1 MAQSAVTVR
10 MDSEMKTQFDALCE
24 QFGMS
29 ANTAFNIFVK
39 AVIRS
44 RSIPFAI
51 KGSPSALDLF
61 MQQRSTAELSQ
72 EPELS
77 LDEINEEIRAARE
90 EISVD
95 EYLCTINY
103 DYPQFHLTMH
113 CYLCSLVTEALHLN
127 EHEAAKWLEKDELD
141 SVKWLPADFEVLEEV
156 RSKI

>member
-44 RSIPFAI
+44 R
-51 KGSPSALDLF
+51 LF
-61 MQQRSTAELSQ
+61 MQQRSAAELSK

-77 LDEINEEIRAARE
+77 LDEINEEIRMARE
-90 EISVD
+90 E
-95 EYLCTINY
+95 LRKNR
-103 DYPQFHLTMH
+103 
-113 CYLCSLVTEALHLN
+113 
-127 EHEAAKWLEKDELD
+127 
-141 SVKWLPADFEVLEEV
+141 SVKA
-156 RSKI
+156 

>member
-10 MDSEMKTQFDALCE
+10 IDSDLKTQFDALCE

-44 RSIPFAI
+44 RSIPFVI

-61 MQQRSTAELSQ
+61 MQPRTAAELNK

-77 LDEINEEIRAARE
+77 LDEINEEIRAVREDLRKKKSAKVAR
-90 EISVD
+90 
-95 EYLCTINY
+95 
-103 DYPQFHLTMH
+103 
-113 CYLCSLVTEALHLN
+113 
-127 EHEAAKWLEKDELD
+127 
-141 SVKWLPADFEVLEEV
+141 
-156 RSKI
+156 

>member
-10 MDSEMKTQFDALCE
+10 IDSEMKTQFDALCE

-51 KGSPSALDLF
+51 KVSSSVLALF

-90 EISVD
+90 EIRKKKSARV
-95 EYLCTINY
+95 
-103 DYPQFHLTMH
+103 
-113 CYLCSLVTEALHLN
+113 
-127 EHEAAKWLEKDELD
+127 
-141 SVKWLPADFEVLEEV
+141 
-156 RSKI
+156 

>member
-10 MDSEMKTQFDALCE
+10 LDSEMKSQFDALCE

-44 RSIPFAI
+44 RSIPFTI

-61 MQQRSTAELSQ
+61 LQQRRVAESSKEQ
-72 EPELS
+72 ELS

-90 EISVD
+90 E
-95 EYLCTINY
+95 LR
-103 DYPQFHLTMH
+103 
-113 CYLCSLVTEALHLN
+113 
-127 EHEAAKWLEKDELD
+127 KKK
-141 SVKWLPADFEVLEEV
+141 SVKA
-156 RSKI
+156 

>member
-10 MDSEMKTQFDALCE
+10 IDSDLKTQFDALCE

-61 MQQRSTAELSQ
+61 MQTRRFVRQGKIFARGRVRKH
-72 EPELS
+72 
-77 LDEINEEIRAARE
+77 DIR
-90 EISVD
+90 
-95 EYLCTINY
+95 CN
-103 DYPQFHLTMH
+103 
-113 CYLCSLVTEALHLN
+113 
-127 EHEAAKWLEKDELD
+127 
-141 SVKWLPADFEVLEEV
+141 
-156 RSKI
+156 

>member
-77 LDEINEEIRAARE
+77 LDEINEEIRAAR
-90 EISVD
+90 
-95 EYLCTINY
+95 
-103 DYPQFHLTMH
+103 
-113 CYLCSLVTEALHLN
+113 
-127 EHEAAKWLEKDELD
+127 KK
-141 SVKWLPADFEVLEEV
+141 SVKRRVRGYDLRCYCVMLKSKEE
-156 RSKI
+156 

>member
-51 KGSPSALDLF
+51 KASPSALDLF

-72 EPELS
+72 EAELS

-90 EISVD
+90 EIRKKKSARV
-95 EYLCTINY
+95 
-103 DYPQFHLTMH
+103 
-113 CYLCSLVTEALHLN
+113 
-127 EHEAAKWLEKDELD
+127 
-141 SVKWLPADFEVLEEV
+141 
-156 RSKI
+156 

>member
-10 MDSEMKTQFDALCE
+10 IDSDLKIQFDALCE

-51 KGSPSALDLF
+51 KSPSALDLF
-61 MQQRSTAELSQ
+61 MQQRSVAELSK

-77 LDEINEEIRAARE
+77 LDEINEKIRAARE
-90 EISVD
+90 DIRKRKGKK
-95 EYLCTINY
+95 
-103 DYPQFHLTMH
+103 
-113 CYLCSLVTEALHLN
+113 A
-127 EHEAAKWLEKDELD
+127 
-141 SVKWLPADFEVLEEV
+141 
-156 RSKI
+156 